1 VSDGETPMRATI
13 RIAALTTAGVLT
25 MGGLV
30 AASAP
35 SALAVAH
42 TVRIRVTG
50 IGRNGHSTKV
60 YAVISGTTYTPIY
73 TSGRAVSVPKG
84 PAWVGAEFDTTTGSQ
99 LVSAT
104 LVMRRVTILRSRT
117 IVLDARPGKRVKF
130 SLGVAGAHLTGQSVQ
145 ACVGGNFVT
154 GAPVGAGA
162 DGTPLYVVPVRAK
175 EFGFGYDST
184 WQAAAASYLISGQS
198 AGGIPRTPHYRATP
212 AGLAKVRLTLRSGDA
227 VGSYEDI
234 RVIRQTSCGI
244 QQFLPV
250 ENPTGESFTQYVSAG
265 PYQIWTDGYRA
276 FWINNA
282 RYAARHS
289 YSDTFGGAAW
299 GPGQDFPSVWEH
311 EIQFTSESP
320 IGDPQH
326 QSFECC
332 DMSSMTFSYRGHVVK
347 HAVQSQYRE
356 SRTFTAHLPASSAA
370 WYTFRLVAWR
380 RVPGRKVPANILS
393 PRMTLSWHFRTSP
406 EPGVPLDP
414 KAMPV
419 TATRFVPRGLNL
431 ENQAAPGGNTVI
443 KVSVARPRA
452 NGSISP
458 PRYRLRTFRVQASV
472 NGGKTWRTV
481 KLVQHGRY
489 RLATV
494 PDPASGYVA
503 LRSTVIDSHGDKSV
517 ETIYRAYAIS

>member
-1 VSDGETPMRATI
+1 MRAKI
-13 RIAALTTAGVLT
+13 RIAALTTAGVLGL
-25 MGGLV
+25 GGLV

-35 SALAVAH
+35 SALAAAP

-50 IGRNGHSTKV
+50 IDRNGHSTKV
-60 YAVISGTTYTPIY
+60 YAVITGTTYTPIY
-73 TSGRAVSVPKG
+73 ASGTAVSVPKG
-84 PAWVGAEFDTTTGSQ
+84 PAWVGAEVDTTTGSQ
-99 LVSAT
+99 LMSAT
-104 LVMRRVTILRSRT
+104 LVMRRVTISRSQT
-117 IVLDARPGKRVKF
+117 IMLDARPGKLIKF
-130 SLGVAGAHLTGQSVQ
+130 SLGVAGSQLTGQVVQ

-154 GAPVGAGA
+154 GAPIGAGDDA
-162 DGTPLYVVPVRAK
+162 TPLYVVPVRAK
-175 EFGFGYDST
+175 GFAFGYDST
-184 WQAAAASYLISGQS
+184 WQTAAASYLISGQS
-198 AGGIPRTPHYRATP
+198 TGGIPSTPHYRATS
-212 AGLAKVRLTLRSGDA
+212 AGMAKVQLTLRSGDA
-227 VGSYEDI
+227 VGTYEDI
-234 RVIRQTSCGI
+234 RVIRLTTCGI

-289 YSDTFGGAAW
+289 YSDTFGAAAW

-311 EIQFTSESP
+311 EIQFTSQSP

-332 DMSSMTFSYRGHVVK
+332 DMSSMTFSYRGHVIK

-380 RVPGRKVPANILS
+380 HVPGLKVPANILS

-406 EPGVPLDP
+406 EPGVPLDA
-414 KAMPV
+414 KLMPV
-419 TATRFVPRGLNL
+419 TATRFVPLGLNL
-431 ENQAAPGGNTVI
+431 LNQAAPGANTVVQ
-443 KVSVARPRA
+443 VSVVRPRESA
-452 NGSISP
+452 YISP
-458 PRYRLRTFRVQASV
+458 ARYSLRTFQVQASV
-472 NGGKTWRTV
+472 NGGKTWQTL
-481 KLVQHGRY
+481 KLVRHGSY
-489 RLATV
+489 WLATV

-503 LRSTVIDSHGDKSV
+503 LRSTVIDSHNNKSV